1 MVYKVRDTVM
11 HRLLALKTLN
21 PGAPPGAEPAIEP
34 QPPAKP
40 RPSVKEVRREVAVW
54 KRPLTVGIAA
64 GAVVLALVLTYLLSP
79 GPNQDDLR
87 LLAQAESLLAN
98 KKLGRAVDLKPQ
110 LENVQGKLAGRAQDV
125 LSGITN
131 LSKQEESKWQIA
143 QEAEKGHD
151 FERAR
156 RNYQD
161 VIQLE
166 GPRARDAQK
175 RLEDLETL
183 QAPAPPPL
191 PFREPKVKLLISHKS
206 AMVGDLSSVSPDY
219 IDSNFDFDP
228 KPRVSESVSRKGKS
242 GLVQLILD
250 VDGDGSVLNSSVF
263 NDDSTGQ
270 VGDDLAKEAL
280 NWHFK
285 QPTYHGNKVKK
296 VPSVGVQV
304 EFSSAR

>member
-1 MVYKVRDTVM
+1 VVYKVRDTVM

-40 RPSVKEVRREVAVW
+40 RLSVKEVRREVAVW
-54 KRPLTVGIAA
+54 KRPLTVGIAV

-79 GPNQDDLR
+79 SPNQDDLR

-110 LENVQGKLAGRAQDV
+110 VENVKGKLAGRAQDV

-206 AMVGDLSSVSPDY
+206 AMVRDLSSVSPDY

-242 GLVQLILD
+242 GAVQLILD

-285 QPTYHGNKVKK
+285 RPTYHGNKVKK

-304 EFSSAR
+304 EF

>member
-1 MVYKVRDTVM
+1 MGVVYKVRTTVM

-40 RPSVKEVRREVAVW
+40 RSSVKEVRREVSVW
-54 KRPLTVGIAA
+54 KRPRPVGIAA
-64 GAVVLALVLTYLLSP
+64 GAVVLALVLTYWLRP

-110 LENVQGKLAGRAQDV
+110 VENVKGKLAGRAQDV

-206 AMVGDLSSVSPDY
+206 AMVRDLSSVSPDY

-242 GLVQLILD
+242 GPAHP
-250 VDGDGSVLNSSVF
+250 GC
-263 NDDSTGQ
+263 
-270 VGDDLAKEAL
+270 
-280 NWHFK
+280 
-285 QPTYHGNKVKK
+285 
-296 VPSVGVQV
+296 
-304 EFSSAR
+304 